1 MNVYLYHGNP
11 EKKNWYWDFKGGDW
25 IFSENRKKQYCFSR
39 AKNDQEI
46 RLMSILWKLVKK
58 NENIER
64 REEIEKQERKR
75 ERGWR
80 ARKGGIGNK
89 RGEQWRERKV
99 DTKNKKARGER
110 ENGEREKDKNDYEVR
125 WKKGKNTKTFH
136 EISKQF

>member
-1 MNVYLYHGNP
+1 
-11 EKKNWYWDFKGGDW
+11 
-25 IFSENRKKQYCFSR
+25 
-39 AKNDQEI
+39 
-46 RLMSILWKLVKK
+46 MSILWKLVKK

-99 DTKNKKARGER
+99 DTKIKKAWGER